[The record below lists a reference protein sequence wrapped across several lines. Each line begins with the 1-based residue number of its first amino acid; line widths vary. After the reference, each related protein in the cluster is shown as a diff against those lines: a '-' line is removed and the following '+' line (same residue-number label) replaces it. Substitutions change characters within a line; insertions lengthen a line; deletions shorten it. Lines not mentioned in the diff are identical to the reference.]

1 VSKDIKA
8 TNVINHYTNL
18 QNAIYA
24 ELPELI
30 NRIHVE
36 ALMNCEEGSP
46 VFFPD
51 DTKFIEGFIQDTKRV
66 FEISM
71 KKSGEMI
78 KEILNATEEEPP
90 KHKNILGK
98 IESVDKMSERITHQ
112 IQGLLKERF

>member
-1 VSKDIKA
+1 
-8 TNVINHYTNL
+8 
-18 QNAIYA
+18 
-24 ELPELI
+24 
-30 NRIHVE
+30 
-36 ALMNCEEGSP
+36 
-46 VFFPD
+46 
-51 DTKFIEGFIQDTKRV
+51 
-66 FEISM
+66 M

>member
-1 VSKDIKA
+1 MSKDIKA

-46 VFFPD
+46 VFFQM
-51 DTKFIEGFIQDTKRV
+51 IQNLLRDLYK
-66 FEISM
+66 IP
-71 KKSGEMI
+71 
-78 KEILNATEEEPP
+78 KE
-90 KHKNILGK
+90 
-98 IESVDKMSERITHQ
+98 S
-112 IQGLLKERF
+112 LKYQ

>member
-1 VSKDIKA
+1 MSKDIKA

-46 VFFPD
+46 VFS
-51 DTKFIEGFIQDTKRV
+51 R
-66 FEISM
+66 
-71 KKSGEMI
+71 
-78 KEILNATEEEPP
+78 
-90 KHKNILGK
+90 
-98 IESVDKMSERITHQ
+98 
-112 IQGLLKERF
+112 